1 MKSFS
6 GHRKRIREKYMTGG
20 VNGWHDYEVLELM
33 LTFSVLRRDTKQIA
47 KLLIEKF
54 GSINGVFDADTEEL
68 LSVKG
73 IGENTTVL
81 IGLIKD
87 LQKIYLSN
95 RLDPGILISSPTSAR
110 DYLLSA
116 LKGERN
122 EKIVVLFLN
131 KENKP
136 LKVEVLQEGT
146 VDRAPLYPRKVVEK
160 ALKYHASAI
169 IIAHNHP
176 GGTLRASEQDKEI
189 TRALKDAVRTFD
201 NKLLDHI
208 IIGDG
213 GEGGGY
219 YSFKEEGL
227 L

>member
-1 MKSFS
+1 M
-6 GHRKRIREKYMTGG
+6 
-20 VNGWHDYEVLELM
+20 
-33 LTFSVLRRDTKQIA
+33 
-47 KLLIEKF
+47 LIEKF
-54 GSINGVFDADTEEL
+54 KTINGVFDADPDEL
-68 LSVKG
+68 QSVRG
-73 IGENTTVL
+73 VGENTAVL
-81 IGLIKD
+81 IALIKD

-95 RLDPGILISSPTSAR
+95 RLDPGILISSPASAR

-116 LKGERN
+116 LRGERN

-131 KENKP
+131 KGNKP

-189 TRALKDAVRTFD
+189 TRVLKDAVSTFD
-201 NKLLDHI
+201 IKLLDHI

-213 GEGGGY
+213 TTGLEGY